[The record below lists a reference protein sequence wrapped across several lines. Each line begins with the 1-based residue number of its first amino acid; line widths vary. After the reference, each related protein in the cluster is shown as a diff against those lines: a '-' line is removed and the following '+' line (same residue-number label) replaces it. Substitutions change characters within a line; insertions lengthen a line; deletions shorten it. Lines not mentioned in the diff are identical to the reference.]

1 MILNTLTTEAR
12 DICIRARARQKDHF
26 HDNQFL
32 EDYIAFCKATDF
44 EDIDAENFMCYTKIF
59 GAEPAQRDRQSQSST
74 RHAEV
79 KYSQKRRTKNGG
91 SEKMIESVIEKYRVQ
106 MMRKMRHANK

>member
-44 EDIDAENFMCYTKIF
+44 EDID
-59 GAEPAQRDRQSQSST
+59 
-74 RHAEV
+74 
-79 KYSQKRRTKNGG
+79 
-91 SEKMIESVIEKYRVQ
+91 
-106 MMRKMRHANK
+106 